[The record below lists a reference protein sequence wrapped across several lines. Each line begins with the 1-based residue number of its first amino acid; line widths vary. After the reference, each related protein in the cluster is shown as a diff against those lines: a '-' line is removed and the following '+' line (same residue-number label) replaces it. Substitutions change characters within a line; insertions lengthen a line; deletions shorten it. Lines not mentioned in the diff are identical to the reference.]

1 MKKQIN
7 CKEVVWELFTLTAA
21 VAIIAAAVYFF
32 LVPSHASVSSIS
44 GLGIILTNFIPLP
57 LSVITMVLNVVL
69 LIIGFITCGR
79 EFGTKTVYTS
89 ILLPVFIGIFERI
102 FPNIGSLTKT
112 QELDVLCYVL
122 VVSVGLSILFNMNAS
137 SGGLDIVAKIMNKYL
152 HIELGKAMSLAGMCV
167 ALSAA
172 LVYDKKTV
180 VLSVLGTYF
189 NGMVV
194 DHFIFGQ
201 NLKRRVCIITKYEE
215 ELRNF
220 ILHELHSGAT
230 IYDAIGA
237 YNLDKRHEIIT
248 IVDKNEYQK
257 LMNYINN
264 LDPKAFVTVYT
275 VADMRYQLLS
285 FDENLISDT
294 LGLLFPA
301 SVIGFIIGI
310 VTPPF
315 FVHYYNR
322 ILYIYKPIYE
332 ISKNNTLHL
341 SHKKRRQEF

>member
-57 LSVITMVLNVVL
+57 LSVITMALNVVL

-215 ELRNF
+215 ELRKF

-264 LDPKAFVTVYT
+264 LDPKAFITVYT
-275 VADMRYQLLS
+275 VADMRYQQKVL
-285 FDENLISDT
+285 ENEERS
-294 LGLLFPA
+294 
-301 SVIGFIIGI
+301 
-310 VTPPF
+310 
-315 FVHYYNR
+315 
-322 ILYIYKPIYE
+322 
-332 ISKNNTLHL
+332 
-341 SHKKRRQEF
+341 